1 MHLALVS
8 IFQKFDLVAAD
19 PATYSLTMQSTLTI
33 KAYLKIRAIPRAG
46 RAAHAIFP
54 SPSSALQQ
62 ARDERTSI
70 TLDRAAQAAPPKGP
84 QKGMKPLYILYGSN
98 TGSCESF
105 AKKIATA
112 APSYGKSSFSYA
124 GARVYSTGELTL
136 EGRLFSRTRLA

>member
-19 PATYSLTMQSTLTI
+19 PTTYSLTMQSTLTI
-33 KAYLKIRAIPRAG
+33 KAYLKIRAIPRAE

-70 TLDRAAQAAPPKGP
+70 TLDRAAQGQLAPPKGP
-84 QKGMKPLYILYGSN
+84 QKGMKSLCILYGSN

-105 AKKIATA
+105 ARKIATA
-112 APSYGKSSFSYA
+112 APSYGMFCCSYVCL
-124 GARVYSTGELTL
+124 RVLGTSELTL
-136 EGRLFSRTRLA
+136 ENRVFS